1 MNTFESATPA
11 SLFGKT
17 NCKTFAVKKP
27 KEDPV
32 REERIDMEIVVDCY
46 NEHERYMGWYCYLE
60 DKLKFP
66 FQAKCTRQRPIS
78 PLKKGESVTV
88 IGMLDDDSD
97 YPSDM
102 MVKIRWQ
109 NRTMGVPLS
118 QLAGVNVNADAKEA
132 IDDWHYW
139 IEHNY
144 RF

>member
-1 MNTFESATPA
+1 M
-11 SLFGKT
+11 
-17 NCKTFAVKKP
+17 AVNKP

-60 DKLKFP
+60 GKLKFP

-97 YPSDM
+97 YPSDIM
-102 MVKIRWQ
+102 LKIRWQ

-118 QLAGVNVNADAKEA
+118 QLAGVNVSADTKEA

-139 IEHNY
+139 IGRGY
-144 RF
+144 CF

>member
-1 MNTFESATPA
+1 
-11 SLFGKT
+11 
-17 NCKTFAVKKP
+17 VKKP

-97 YPSDM
+97 YPSDI
-102 MVKIRWQ
+102 MVKVRWQ

-132 IDDWHYW
+132 VDDWHYW
-139 IEHNY
+139 IDRHY
-144 RF
+144 CF

>member
-1 MNTFESATPA
+1 
-11 SLFGKT
+11 LV
-17 NCKTFAVKKP
+17 VKKP

-32 REERIDMEIVVDCY
+32 REERIEMEIVVDCY

-78 PLKKGESVTV
+78 PLKKGESVMV
-88 IGMLDDDSD
+88 IGMLDDDCD
-97 YPSDM
+97 YPSDIM
-102 MVKIRWQ
+102 LKIRWQ

-118 QLAGVNVNADAKEA
+118 HLEGINVNADAKEA